1 MNNRFQPNPF
11 NNVFNGKPKNHR
23 THTHMRSSWSQ
34 TVKFVAVSLCIRHD
48 FPHIQTNWLHCELC
62 VKKRIHT
69 INICVFNHYHLISI
83 VHERS
88 VGRSLT
94 RYLSSE
100 SNQRTNQPAN
110 QSNTFPSTHIHT
122 WSRICSQICSSHRP
136 NGMNTCVCQIF
147 ALAVLYGFFCA
158 LQIQC
163 HFFIDIWYSHFVRSR
178 HISLPRA
185 LLSLRFI

>member
-110 QSNTFPSTHIHT
+110 QSNTFTHDRDFAAKFAH
-122 WSRICSQICSSHRP
+122 RIVQMVWTHVYVKYLHLLFFTVSFVLSKFNATFSLIFGTP
-136 NGMNTCVCQIF
+136 ILF
-147 ALAVLYGFFCA
+147 ALA
-158 LQIQC
+158 
-163 HFFIDIWYSHFVRSR
+163 
-178 HISLPRA
+178 ISLSLA
-185 LLSLRFI
+185 LFFLCVSFN